1 MNYLKKISYVI
12 FSVFLIKIYLISL
25 IFLSCIVNFDDYLK
39 PAFQEFARSITI
51 SNRNFK
57 HLDFDQISY
66 LG

>member
-1 MNYLKKISYVI
+1 MKLFKKISYVI
-12 FSVFLIKIYLISL
+12 FSFFLIKIYLISL

-39 PAFQEFARSITI
+39 PAFRVFARSIII